1 MYIMCNFFFLKYVIQ
16 MVFKKTPQ
24 KIMPMCKMLIIVEC
38 NLSTLF
44 FPHSQIQTPEIDE
57 RNLNRCSRELL
68 DVIMSSLD
76 QYDDRKLLP
85 SLSS

>member
-1 MYIMCNFFFLKYVIQ
+1 

-44 FPHSQIQTPEIDE
+44 FFPHSPIQTPEIE
-57 RNLNRCSRELL
+57 EQNLNRCSRELL

-76 QYDDRKLLP
+76 QYDDRKLLS

>member
-1 MYIMCNFFFLKYVIQ
+1 
-16 MVFKKTPQ
+16 MVFKKTPPPKKK

-44 FPHSQIQTPEIDE
+44 FYSQIQTPEIDE
-57 RNLNRCSRELL
+57 QNLNRCSRELL

-76 QYDDRKLLP
+76 QYDDRKLLS